1 VNGQSIGTPVVI
13 ISHGEKTGHLLGRLV
28 ECVQWE
34 YPHPIE
40 WVLNVARWHGVVAL
54 GINEELLPA
63 KRGTQVRVARA
74 TSASLTL

>member
-1 VNGQSIGTPVVI
+1 MNGQSIGTPVVI

-40 WVLNVARWHGVVAL
+40 WDLNVAGTVSLRWASMKNCFQRSAERRCGWLAPP
-54 GINEELLPA
+54 LPA
-63 KRGTQVRVARA
+63 
-74 TSASLTL
+74 